1 MDFHGGFIF
10 FLLIKI
16 VLCFNLYSGLLNLAT
31 NTSQSTLEKEFG
43 PGILSNVSCSVNPN
57 YNFKCS
63 HFSDGINYN
72 YTFVLFSYTICC
84 CVVKRIMAKLFFD

>member
-1 MDFHGGFIF
+1 M
-10 FLLIKI
+10 LIKI

-43 PGILSNVSCSVNPN
+43 PGIRTNVSCSVNPN

-72 YTFVLFSYTICC
+72 YTFVFIHNLLLCSKKNNGQT
-84 CVVKRIMAKLFFD
+84 VL